1 MSTQSQ
7 YQAPLAARAFVLHY
21 RPGRDN
27 CCPGCGHSNW
37 FVGRLL
43 AECAMCT
50 TVLPLRDSQY
60 AVTHRL
66 DESIALAA

>member
-1 MSTQSQ
+1 MSTQLTYSEPVAQ
-7 YQAPLAARAFVLHY
+7 RAFILHY

-37 FVGRLL
+37 FVGRTA

-50 TVLPLRDSQY
+50 MVLPLREQITMQY
-60 AVTHRL
+60 R
-66 DESIALAA
+66 EALAA